1 MIKISAWICGV
12 CVIAWIIIAVFVIY
26 PIEPTLSSKDW
37 PIAFI
42 IGFILGI
49 VSFGLS
55 YLGGN
60 AIKGNKWAIR
70 LIILISVLWIVGWF
84 VGLEPYYGNWDDYLV
99 ISLTPIIFYLGIL
112 WVIARFSRKGDSE
125 IDP

>member
-12 CVIAWIIIAVFVIY
+12 CLIAWIIFVVFVIY
-26 PIEPTLSSKDW
+26 PNEPTFSSKDW
-37 PIAFI
+37 PLVCIAA
-42 IGFILGI
+42 FILGI

-60 AIKGNKWAIR
+60 AIKGNKRAIR
-70 LIILISVLWIVGWF
+70 LIILISVLWVVGWF

-99 ISLTPIIFYLGIL
+99 IALIPIIFLFGYSVGY
-112 WVIARFSRKGDSE
+112 R
-125 IDP
+125 